1 MAYNAMF
8 PRNPQPE
15 TFAELMELFKDTKNI
30 HRFIKAQMVAGA
42 KFALVWV
49 RIHSPKLDIDKV
61 AEGLMLSDMKKRKV
75 KLDKHIDA
83 MTGPA
88 EKMIDKLLESDKRF
102 FKDYRYDEETN
113 QMQVRKCGVDKYL

>member
-30 HRFIKAQMVAGA
+30 HSFIKAQMVAGA

-49 RIHSPKLDIDKV
+49 RIHSPNLDIDKV
-61 AEGLMLSDMKKRKV
+61 AEGLMLSAMKKRKT
-75 KLDKHIDA
+75 KLDKHIEA
-83 MTGPA
+83 VTGPA
-88 EKMIDKLLESDKRF
+88 EKMIDRLLESDKRF

-113 QMQVRKCGVDKYL
+113 QMQVRKFCVDKYL

>member
-15 TFAELMELFKDTKNI
+15 TFETLMNLFKDTKNI

-49 RIHSPKLDIDKV
+49 RIHAPKIDVAKV
-61 AEGLMLSDMKKRKV
+61 AEGMMLRDKSKKKV
-75 KLDKHIDA
+75 KLEKHIEA
-83 MTGPA
+83 VTGA
-88 EKMIDKLLESDKRF
+88 
-102 FKDYRYDEETN
+102 N
-113 QMQVRKCGVDKYL
+113 